1 MDVPTRT
8 REDFHKAAAGLK
20 PDTRMLIDGKLVEA
34 KSGRKF
40 ETVNPANDQVI
51 AAVPSGDVADVDAAV
66 ASCRKAFKSGVW
78 SRMEPRKR
86 MEVMYRWADLVDRHA
101 LELGL
106 LESIDV
112 GKPIRDVL
120 GEQGD
125 IAASSL
131 TIRFFAE
138 AIDKVE
144 GIVTNT
150 ASTALHYITR
160 EPLGVVACIAP
171 WNYPLMIAAWKVA
184 PALAMGNSVILKPAQ
199 VSPLSATPFAKLFLE
214 AGGPPGVFNV
224 VHGTGST
231 AGKALALHMDVDK
244 ISFTGSTEVGK
255 LMMVYAGQSNL
266 KRVTVETGG
275 KSPQII
281 TADAPDLDAAVEYAV
296 NGVYANKGEMCSAGS
311 RLLVDAKIHDEF
323 VARFRE
329 KAKANFLI
337 GDPLDPATTMG
348 PLVSRNQ
355 QKNVLGYI
363 DIAKQE
369 GATCALGGRTPKGFD
384 QGAYVEPTL
393 FTGVKHEM
401 RIAREEVFGPVAA
414 VLSYRTIEEAIEIAN
429 DSIFGLAAG
438 IWTRDVATAH
448 RMARDIDAG
457 VIWVNCYDLSDMTQP
472 WGGFKQSG
480 TGRDKCLETLLTV
493 SQTKSVWVNLG

>member
-1 MDVPTRT
+1 MT
-8 REDFHKAAAGLK
+8 REDFHKAAASLK

-34 KSGRKF
+34 KSGKKF

-51 AAVPSGDVADVDAAV
+51 AAVPAGDVADVDVAV
-66 ASCRKAFKSGVW
+66 ASARKAFRSGVW

-86 MEVMYRWADLVDRHA
+86 MQVMYRWADLVDRHA

-144 GIVTNT
+144 GVVTNT
-150 ASTALHYITR
+150 ASSAFHYIIR

-199 VSPLSATPFAKLFLE
+199 ISPLSATLFAKLFLE

-323 VARFRE
+323 VARFQQ
-329 KAKANFLI
+329 KAKASFLI

-369 GATCALGGRTPKGFD
+369 GATCALGGRTPAGFD
-384 QGAYVEPTL
+384 KGAYVEPTL

-401 RIAREEVFGPVAA
+401 RIAKEEVFGPVAA
-414 VLSYRTIEEAIEIAN
+414 VLSYRTIDEAIEIAN

-493 SQTKSVWVNLG
+493 SQTKSVWVNLT